1 MPADN
6 HTDPA
11 LEQSQPPIHPEQS
24 VEEKLDV
31 IIKYLHR
38 IDKRDRI
45 RMWSGTI
52 HSLMTLIPLVLTLLS
67 LWYFYTHSTEIL
79 GDVMKG
85 MIPGGNGGAD
95 QQSVINQIQEYFRQQ
110 QGQ

>member
-1 MPADN
+1 MPI
-6 HTDPA
+6 DPPSDPQ
-11 LEQSQPPIHPEQS
+11 LDQEHPPIHDKQT

-45 RMWSGTI
+45 RMWSGTV
-52 HSLMTLIPLVLTLLS
+52 HSLMTLIPLILTLVS
-67 LWYFYTHSTEIL
+67 LWYFYAHSADL
-79 GDVMKG
+79 LKG
-85 MIPGGNGGAD
+85 MMGFGGGGSATS
-95 QQSVINQIQEYFRQQ
+95 QPSIMQQIQDYLKTQ

>member
-1 MPADN
+1 MPL
-6 HTDPA
+6 DPPSDPN
-11 LEQSQPPIHPEQS
+11 LDQEHPPIHDKQT

-52 HSLMTLIPLVLTLLS
+52 HSLMTLIPLILTLLS
-67 LWYFYTHSTEIL
+67 LWYFYTHSAEL
-79 GDVMKG
+79 LSGMMKG
-85 MIPGGNGGAD
+85 MIPGGNGGTD
-95 QQSVINQIQEYFRQQ
+95 QQSIINQIQEYFRQQ

>member
-1 MPADN
+1 MPI
-6 HTDPA
+6 DPPSDPK
-11 LEQSQPPIHPEQS
+11 LDQEHPPIHPEQS
-24 VEEKLDV
+24 VEDKLDV

-67 LWYFYTHSTEIL
+67 LWYFYTHSSEL
-79 GDVMKG
+79 LKG
-85 MIPGGNGGAD
+85 MMGGMLGGGNNNATD
-95 QQSVINQIQEYFRQQ
+95 PSIIQQIQDYIRQQ

>member
-1 MPADN
+1 MLADN
-6 HTDPA
+6 HTDPT
-11 LEQSQPPIHPEQS
+11 LEQSEPPIHDKQT

-67 LWYFYTHSTEIL
+67 LWYFYTHSAEL
-79 GDVMKG
+79 MSGMLKG
-85 MIPGGNGGAD
+85 MIPGGNGGTD

>member
-1 MPADN
+1 MPI
-6 HTDPA
+6 DPPSDPQ
-11 LEQSQPPIHPEQS
+11 LDQPHPPIHDHQS

-52 HSLMTLIPLVLTLLS
+52 HSLLMFIPVILTLLS
-67 LWYFYTHSTEIL
+67 LWYFYAHMGEII
-79 GDVMKG
+79 GG
-85 MIPGGNGGAD
+85 MVGGMMPGGGSAD
-95 QQSVINQIQEYFRQQ
+95 QQSIIDQIQEYFRQQ
-110 QGQ
+110 Q